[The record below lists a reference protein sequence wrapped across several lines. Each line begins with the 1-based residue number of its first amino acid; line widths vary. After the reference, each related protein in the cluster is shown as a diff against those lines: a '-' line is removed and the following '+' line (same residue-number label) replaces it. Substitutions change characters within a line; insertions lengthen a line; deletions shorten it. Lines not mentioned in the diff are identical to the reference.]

1 MTFLL
6 FKSRKNKINKI
17 FLFKKNLVH
26 IIRNLIDLHLLDHL
40 YLKIR
45 ILKLLEKI
53 IIWLVVIKNKKMRD
67 HQDQLRIIAMYI
79 IYLIRILVI
88 DNINQN
94 RGNK

>member
-1 MTFLL
+1 MTILL

-45 ILKLLEKI
+45 ILKILEKI
-53 IIWLVVIKNKKMRD
+53 IIWMLVMKNKKMKD
-67 HQDQLRIIAMYI
+67 HQDQLKIIAI
-79 IYLIRILVI
+79 ILVI
-88 DNINQN
+88 NNINQN